1 MFGDERIVSRLNI
14 ERAIAIILTYQTLDT
29 GSISVDPELVLH
41 LTDIRTIIAFL
52 SNIVD
57 EGIGI
62 EVVLCVGKPG
72 TVYRTDPRVL
82 CGALKVKSTYH

>member
-1 MFGDERIVSRLNI
+1 VFGDQRIVTRLNI

-29 GSISVDPELVLH
+29 GSISIDPELVLH
-41 LTDIRTIIAFL
+41 LTDIGTIIAFL

-57 EGIGI
+57 KGIRI

-72 TVYRTDPRVL
+72 TVYRTESRVL